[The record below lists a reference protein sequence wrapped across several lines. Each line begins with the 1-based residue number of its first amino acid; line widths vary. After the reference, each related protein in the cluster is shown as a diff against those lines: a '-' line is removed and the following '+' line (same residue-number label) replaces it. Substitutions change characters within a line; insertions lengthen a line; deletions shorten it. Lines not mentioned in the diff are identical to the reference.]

1 MDEGYSVHI
10 TSVRIDRNLGASSSA
25 STIIRDDFQLEQ
37 ELKLRVLSINDN
49 FETQDNPHSHEDVDK
64 INAF

>member
-10 TSVRIDRNLGASSSA
+10 ISVRIDRNLGTSSSA

-37 ELKLRVLSINDN
+37 ELKLRVFI
-49 FETQDNPHSHEDVDK
+49 DK
-64 INAF
+64 R